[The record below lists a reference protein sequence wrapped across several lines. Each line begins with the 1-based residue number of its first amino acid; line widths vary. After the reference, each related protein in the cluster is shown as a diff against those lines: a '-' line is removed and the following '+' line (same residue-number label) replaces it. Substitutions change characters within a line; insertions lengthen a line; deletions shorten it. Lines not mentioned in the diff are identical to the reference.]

1 MVSHQ
6 ESLCSR
12 GLFFTKWK
20 MSDSDQ
26 SDLEKLEES
35 EKGSKSEKCCGF
47 CSDCCRDWFKEQ
59 LCDCCCENSGDG
71 CFGETLAETNPE
83 CYVKLAC
90 LCCCCFVGRRVKNK
104 RQAKVDVSKE
114 CVDISSGAITEQPA
128 SSPGPTSSNETN
140 NCDGNS
146 KL

>member
-1 MVSHQ
+1 
-6 ESLCSR
+6 
-12 GLFFTKWK
+12 
-20 MSDSDQ
+20 MSDSEL
-26 SDLEKLEES
+26 SES
-35 EKGSKSEKCCGF
+35 ENNEEPEKDSKSEKCCDF
-47 CSDCCRDWFKEQ
+47 CSECCRDSCRETLMEE
-59 LCDCCCENSGDG
+59 LCDCSCDGDG

-114 CVDISSGAITEQPA
+114 CVDIPSGAITEQPT
-128 SSPGPTSSNETN
+128 SRPGPTSSNETK
-140 NCDGNS
+140 DSDEIS